1 MVIKVMRFNF
11 GEWGWYQVSVNI
23 RKGNKRS
30 VIYDITLTMTW
41 NGQMLIVPA
50 AEPQTVSGEIRVA
63 EFAND
68 LEADDYLFEVTVE
81 GQGQAHDWLRSKVR
95 RMRDPILAKLQQI
108 LEELHQ
114 G

>member
-1 MVIKVMRFNF
+1 M
-11 GEWGWYQVSVNI
+11 NI
-23 RKGNKRS
+23 RKGNKRC
-30 VIYDITLTMTW
+30 VIHDIMLTMTW
-41 NGQMLIVPA
+41 NGQMLTTPA
-50 AEPQTVSGEIRVA
+50 AEPQIVSGEIRVA

-68 LEADDYLFEVTVE
+68 LEADDYQFEVTVE

-95 RMRDPILAKLQQI
+95 LMRDPILTKLQRI